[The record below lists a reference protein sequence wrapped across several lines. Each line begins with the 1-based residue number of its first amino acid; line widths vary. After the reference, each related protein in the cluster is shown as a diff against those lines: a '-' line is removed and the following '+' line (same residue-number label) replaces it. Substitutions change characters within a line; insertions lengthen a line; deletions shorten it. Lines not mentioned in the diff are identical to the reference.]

1 MADTKFE
8 SVEKKESF
16 EKPVFVHNIDQFSWF
31 ASGAPK
37 KWNKSEEEYET
48 QPFSAI
54 SFNLPYTPGD
64 IPKEVVVVSDGLS
77 ACNIYLLIEQGETRQ
92 ERLYAKKVDY
102 DIPEIDAYELFTTKI
117 SPFLY
122 GPVPLMGGAY
132 LRDCLRV
139 YNMRFSDGIIR
150 ATADVRD
157 TDRDNQTFLIQL
169 IDSKFDKRTH
179 SIIRLERSRG
189 WVPKDLEDKIGK

>member
-8 SVEKKESF
+8 SVDEEERDGKK
-16 EKPVFVHNIDQFSWF
+16 VFVHKIDQFSWF

-37 KWNKSEEEYET
+37 KWNKYDEGYET

-64 IPKEVVVVSDGLS
+64 VPKEIVVVSDGLA
-77 ACNIYLLIEQGETRQ
+77 ACNIYLLAVQGETRQ

-102 DIPEIDAYELFTTKI
+102 KIPDIDINELFTTKI

-122 GPVPLMGGAY
+122 GWAPVIDRAY

-139 YNMRFSDGIIR
+139 YDMRFSGGAIR
-150 ATADVRD
+150 ATSDVRD
-157 TDRDNQTFLIQL
+157 NDRDNQTFKIDLVDSRFNKLSELI
-169 IDSKFDKRTH
+169 S
-179 SIIRLERSRG
+179 LERSKG
-189 WVPKDLEDKIGK
+189 WVPAGLEGEIRK